1 MARARFR
8 VLALGVAATA
18 LLAGCVEG
26 EGPFAAGPSTGE
38 EASSSPSF
46 AASGKP
52 QDIEAPEVFQVT
64 ETALWDGRPSL
75 GGVWVASPDTT
86 DPERVI
92 MRNPSNGKSV
102 VGALFR
108 RERDNPGP
116 KLQISSDAAEAL
128 GLLAGQPA
136 QINVTALRRAEVAA
150 PKPAAAPAAE
160 AIGDAATEAAQ
171 TEAAQTE
178 TSKTE
183 TSKTGDAAAKSAAGG
198 AAEATAVAAAAL
210 AAVDAVDANADSAPA
225 SDGTAGAAPADADAA
240 TVDQPVKKKT
250 WRERRAEAKAKRE
263 AERAAKAAAAA
274 GAAAGAEGEAA
285 ATAAI
290 VSDIE
295 TAPLDGGSPAAT
307 PEPETKKSDAPARAT
322 IGSAVGAS
330 AQPKS
335 TAEAQPGSEPS
346 PATAA
351 GAGRPIQIGFF
362 SEEANADR
370 AVAALAKAGVPATAR
385 KEESNG
391 KVYWTVTA
399 RGDAATLGKAKAA
412 GFADA
417 YFLK

>member
-8 VLALGVAATA
+8 ELALGVAATA

-26 EGPFAAGPSTGE
+26 EGPFAASPSTGE
-38 EASSSPSF
+38 TAAPAASF
-46 AASGKP
+46 ARGKA
-52 QDIEAPEVFQVT
+52 QDIEAPEIFQVT

-75 GGVWVASPDTT
+75 GGVWVASPDAT

-92 MRNPSNGKSV
+92 MRNPENGKSV

-150 PKPAAAPAAE
+150 PQPAAAPAAE
-160 AIGDAATEAAQ
+160 PTDDAATSA
-171 TEAAQTE
+171 
-178 TSKTE
+178 
-183 TSKTGDAAAKSAAGG
+183 DAG
-198 AAEATAVAAAAL
+198 AATDATAVAAAAL
-210 AAVDAVDANADSAPA
+210 AAVDAPANDDAAEVPQVGTEAATETATETATESAAGSAPVA
-225 SDGTAGAAPADADAA
+225 EPA
-240 TVDQPVKKKT
+240 KKT
-250 WRERRAEAKAKRE
+250 WRERRAEAKAKRQ
-263 AERAAKAAAAA
+263 AARAAKAAAAA
-274 GAAAGAEGEAA
+274 GAAGEAA
-285 ATAAI
+285 ASAAI

-295 TAPLDGGSPAAT
+295 TVPLDGTSPAANPDSANPDSANPDSANSGSANPDSAN
-307 PEPETKKSDAPARAT
+307 PEPAGAEPSPPTRAT

-330 AQPKS
+330 AQQQPS
-335 TAEAQPGSEPS
+335 ADAPEAA
-346 PATAA
+346 PAAA
-351 GAGRPIQIGFF
+351 TEADRPIQIGFF
-362 SEEANADR
+362 SEQENADR
-370 AVAALAKAGVPATAR
+370 AVAALAKVGVPATAR

-391 KVYWTVTA
+391 KAYWTVTA

>member
-8 VLALGVAATA
+8 ELALGVAATA

-26 EGPFAAGPSTGE
+26 EGPFAASPSTGE
-38 EASSSPSF
+38 TAAPAASF
-46 AASGKP
+46 AAGKAP
-52 QDIEAPEVFQVT
+52 DIEAPEVFQVS

-92 MRNPSNGKSV
+92 MRNPENGKSV

-150 PKPAAAPAAE
+150 PQPAAAPAAE
-160 AIGDAATEAAQ
+160 PTDDGATSAGADAAT
-171 TEAAQTE
+171 
-178 TSKTE
+178 
-183 TSKTGDAAAKSAAGG
+183 D
-198 AAEATAVAAAAL
+198 ATAVAAAAL
-210 AAVDAVDANADSAPA
+210 AAVDAPA
-225 SDGTAGAAPADADAA
+225 SDDAASDVAASDETSTAGSQVGSEVA
-240 TVDQPVKKKT
+240 TETATETVTEAVPMAEPVKKT
-250 WRERRAEAKAKRE
+250 WRERRAEAKAKRQ
-263 AERAAKAAAAA
+263 AARAAKAAAAS
-274 GAAAGAEGEAA
+274 GAAGDAA
-285 ATAAI
+285 ASAAI

-295 TAPLDGGSPAAT
+295 TMPLDSASPTAN
-307 PEPETKKSDAPARAT
+307 PEPATAEPSAPARAT
-322 IGSAVGAS
+322 IGSAVGAG
-330 AQPKS
+330 AQP
-335 TAEAQPGSEPS
+335 QPPADA
-346 PATAA
+346 PATAT
-351 GAGRPIQIGFF
+351 GASRPIQIGFF

-370 AVAALAKAGVPATAR
+370 AVAALAKAGVPATVR

-391 KVYWTVTA
+391 KAYWTVTA

>member
-8 VLALGVAATA
+8 ELALGVAATA

-26 EGPFAAGPSTGE
+26 EGPFAASPSTGE
-38 EASSSPSF
+38 TAAPAASF
-46 AASGKP
+46 AAGKAP
-52 QDIEAPEVFQVT
+52 DIEAPEVFQVS

-92 MRNPSNGKSV
+92 MRNPENGKSV

-136 QINVTALRRAEVAA
+136 QINVTALRSAEVAA
-150 PKPAAAPAAE
+150 PQPAAAPAAE
-160 AIGDAATEAAQ
+160 PTDDGATSAGADAAT
-171 TEAAQTE
+171 
-178 TSKTE
+178 
-183 TSKTGDAAAKSAAGG
+183 D
-198 AAEATAVAAAAL
+198 ATAVAAAAL
-210 AAVDAVDANADSAPA
+210 AAVDAPA
-225 SDGTAGAAPADADAA
+225 SDDAASDVAASDETSTAGSQVGSEVA
-240 TVDQPVKKKT
+240 TETVTEAVPMAEPVKKT
-250 WRERRAEAKAKRE
+250 WRERRAEAKAKRQ
-263 AERAAKAAAAA
+263 AARAAKAAAAS
-274 GAAAGAEGEAA
+274 GAAGDAA
-285 ATAAI
+285 ASAAI

-295 TAPLDGGSPAAT
+295 TVPLDSASPTAN
-307 PEPETKKSDAPARAT
+307 PEPATAEPSAPARAT

-330 AQPKS
+330 AQP
-335 TAEAQPGSEPS
+335 QPPADA
-346 PATAA
+346 PATAT
-351 GAGRPIQIGFF
+351 GASRPIQIGFF

-370 AVAALAKAGVPATAR
+370 AVAALAKAGVPATVR

-391 KVYWTVTA
+391 KAYWTVTA